1 MRGRRAAGALFLL
14 GCIALA
20 GCKVDTTVTID
31 VESDGSGVV
40 TVDVALDADAVV
52 EAEAGGATLESRVRL
67 ADLAASGWTV
77 GEWDRRDNGG
87 ARLQLSKPFGK
98 ASDLEGV
105 IAELSGPNGPLPGV
119 SLAREQGPLRVE
131 YRLRGDADLTQL
143 STGLAED
150 PELVANLTAQQ
161 VDIAGID
168 QRLLAELTEA
178 YSLEVVVAL
187 PGADKTVTVAPGESA
202 SLDTTSHR
210 FEPSRSTLLFG
221 AALAAIVAVVVVV
234 VGRRADRRRSRRR
247 GRGTRAAT

>member
-1 MRGRRAAGALFLL
+1 
-14 GCIALA
+14 
-20 GCKVDTTVTID
+20 V
-31 VESDGSGVV
+31 
-40 TVDVALDADAVV
+40 
-52 EAEAGGATLESRVRL
+52 

-77 GEWDRRDNGG
+77 GAWERRDNGG
-87 ARLQLSKPFGK
+87 AQLQLSKPFGK
-98 ASDLEGV
+98 ASDLAGV
-105 IAELSGPNGPLPGV
+105 IAELSGPNGPLPDV

-178 YSLEVVVAL
+178 YSLEVVVAM

-202 SLDTTSHR
+202 SLDTTAHR

-221 AALAAIVAVVVVV
+221 AALAAIVAVIVVV
-234 VGRRADRRRSRRR
+234 VGRRADRRRARRRRR
-247 GRGTRAAT
+247 GARATA